1 MQVSFP
7 PRPAR
12 AQELLLFCPMPILLD
27 SPAVSPAPVS
37 KPRILIIDDD
47 YGPRESLRILL
58 KYDYDVKVASS
69 VAEGIALVQA
79 NGFDTIIL
87 DNRMPGRTGLEGII
101 DIRGLDEYVSII
113 MLTGYGTLETACEA
127 FRNQATDFM
136 TKPPDTDAMLE
147 AVAKNVSVCRA
158 KRARASLA
166 KELSELN
173 SSLSAELGEAR
184 PFAKLGQ
191 RSDEI
196 IHDLGNPLTI
206 LTCCVELLQS
216 KVDEMNLEEGEQWM
230 EALGYI
236 QMIKK
241 SVQHCCSLAD
251 AWRQLRDDISEN
263 RETVNA
269 RGFLDEA
276 VESVQPMTATSG
288 VAFETD
294 FGDVH
299 PDAVVDLDVTQMRR
313 VLHNLLN
320 NAIQACQQT
329 GGKVTM
335 RAASNG
341 NSLEIVVLDNGT
353 GIPASRLAM
362 IFEPYYTTKK
372 EGTGLG
378 LAISKRIVEEHQG
391 TLMADSV
398 PDAGSTFTIR
408 VPSKVPTAVAAN

>member
-1 MQVSFP
+1 
-7 PRPAR
+7 
-12 AQELLLFCPMPILLD
+12 MPVLLD
-27 SPAVSPAPVS
+27 HSPPAKTPVS
-37 KPRILIIDDD
+37 KAKVLIIDDD

-58 KYDYDVKVASS
+58 KYDYEVMAASS
-69 VAEGIALVQA
+69 VAEGLELLKASVV
-79 NGFDTIIL
+79 DTIIL
-87 DNRMPGRTGLEGII
+87 DNRMPGRTGLEGIV
-101 DIRGLDEYVSII
+101 DIRQLDEYVSII

-147 AVAKNVSVCRA
+147 AVAKNVSVSRA
-158 KRARASLA
+158 KRARANLA

-173 SSLSAELGEAR
+173 LNLAAELGEAR

-216 KVDEMNLEEGEQWM
+216 KMDEMNLEEGEQWM

-251 AWRQLRDDISEN
+251 AWRQLRDDIAEN
-263 RETVNA
+263 REAINA
-269 RGFLDEA
+269 QIFLEEA
-276 VESVQPMTATSG
+276 VESIQPMVATSR
-288 VAFETD
+288 VAFKTD
-294 FGDVH
+294 FGEVLPQTRIDF
-299 PDAVVDLDVTQMRR
+299 DVTQMRR
-313 VLHNLLN
+313 VLHNLVS
-320 NAIQACQQT
+320 NAIQASHHAT
-329 GGKVTM
+329 GRVTL
-335 RAASNG
+335 RAATRG
-341 NSLEIVVLDNGT
+341 ESLEIVVSDNGT
-353 GIPASRLAM
+353 GIAPAHLSM
-362 IFEPYYTTKK
+362 IFEPYYTTKE

-391 TLMADSV
+391 TLVAESTV
-398 PDAGSTFTIR
+398 GAGSAFTIR
-408 VPSKVPTAVAAN
+408 VPARTPVEAV

>member
-1 MQVSFP
+1 
-7 PRPAR
+7 
-12 AQELLLFCPMPILLD
+12 MPVLLD
-27 SPAVSPAPVS
+27 HSSPAKAPVS
-37 KPRILIIDDD
+37 KARVLIIDDD

-58 KYDYDVKVASS
+58 KYDYDIMAASS
-69 VAEGIALVQA
+69 VAEGLEFLKA
-79 NGFDTIIL
+79 NVIDTIIL
-87 DNRMPGRTGLEGII
+87 DNRMPGRTGLEGIV
-101 DIRGLDEYVSII
+101 DIRQLDEYVSII

-147 AVAKNVSVCRA
+147 AVAKNVSVSRA
-158 KRARASLA
+158 KRARANLA

-173 SSLSAELGEAR
+173 LNLAAELGEAR

-216 KVDEMNLEEGEQWM
+216 KMDEMNLEEGEQWM

-251 AWRQLRDDISEN
+251 AWRQLRDDIAEN
-263 RETVNA
+263 REAINA
-269 RGFLDEA
+269 QTFLEEA
-276 VESVQPMTATSG
+276 VESVHPMVATSH
-288 VAFETD
+288 VAFETE
-294 FGDVH
+294 FSAVH
-299 PDAVVDLDVTQMRR
+299 PQTRIEFDVTQMRR
-313 VLHNLLN
+313 VLHNLIG
-320 NAIQACQQT
+320 NAIQASQHAT
-329 GGKVTM
+329 GRVTL
-335 RAASNG
+335 RAATKG
-341 NSLEIVVLDNGT
+341 ESLEIVVSDNGT
-353 GIPASRLAM
+353 GISATHLAM
-362 IFEPYYTTKK
+362 IFEPYYTTKA

-391 TLMADSV
+391 TLVAESTV
-398 PDAGSTFTIR
+398 GAGSSFTIR
-408 VPSKVPTAVAAN
+408 VPARMPAEIA

>member
-1 MQVSFP
+1 
-7 PRPAR
+7 
-12 AQELLLFCPMPILLD
+12 MPILLD
-27 SPAVSPAPVS
+27 SPAAPPTPAS
-37 KPRILIIDDD
+37 KAKVLIIDDD

-69 VAEGIALVQA
+69 VAEGLELLKA
-79 NGFDTIIL
+79 NSVDTIIL

-101 DIRGLDEYVSII
+101 DIRSLDEHVSII

-173 SSLSAELGEAR
+173 LSLAAELGEAR

-263 RETVNA
+263 REAVYAQT
-269 RGFLDEA
+269 FLDDA
-276 VESVQPMTATSG
+276 VDSMQPMTATSP
-288 VAFETD
+288 VAFDTD
-294 FGDVH
+294 FAGVH
-299 PDAVVDLDVTQMRR
+299 PETRVDLDVTQMRR
-313 VLHNLLN
+313 VLHNLVN
-320 NAIQACQQT
+320 NAFQATQQAN
-329 GGKVTM
+329 GKVTLC
-335 RAASNG
+335 AATKG
-341 NSLEIVVLDNGT
+341 DLLEITVSDNGT
-353 GIPASRLAM
+353 GIAPAHLAM
-362 IFEPYYTTKK
+362 IFEPYYTTKE

-378 LAISKRIVEEHQG
+378 LALSKRIAEEHQG
-391 TLMADSV
+391 TLTVESTRGV
-398 PDAGSTFTIR
+398 GSSFTIR
-408 VPSKVPTAVAAN
+408 VPARTAMPVT